1 MKRTF
6 ILPGLLILGLVML
19 ISSCGPSKVYATRE
33 KTQRL
38 PPPPPARPPVTP
50 ARYQISA
57 SLIISPTPGFR
68 MSQDADG
75 RYYHRSPNGFTYWKG
90 FDNRFYLDKAFI
102 NRISYSKWE
111 YKEWKKNNNKKM
123 YKHNR
128 Y

>member
-6 ILPGLLILGLVML
+6 ILSGLFILGIAML
-19 ISSCGPSKVYATRE
+19 ISSCGPSKVYASRE

-38 PPPPPARPPVTP
+38 PPPTPRPPVMA
-50 ARYQISA
+50 ARYQVSA

-68 MSQDADG
+68 MSQHADG

-102 NRISYSKWE
+102 NRVSHSKWE
-111 YKEWKKNNNKKM
+111 YKEWKKNNNKKQ
-123 YKHNR
+123 YKHNKF
-128 Y
+128 